1 MRTSRA
7 AMIAVLA
14 GAVALASAAYGIGTQ
29 ADDGTAAARGDRAER
44 DRGERGDWG
53 FGPPEALFGDLAG
66 ELGVDADELRDAL
79 EDFHRQRAD
88 EPRNEFSAALAK
100 ALGKPVDDVEAALE
114 EAEPGDRRRGPCGPG
129 VSLRRLATALDVTQ
143 AELREALREVRA
155 GADEAFD
162 ARRDALVK
170 FLADRFGLSEDKVRN
185 ALPDFPGRFGHGPGR
200 FGDGPG
206 RFGDGPGRF
215 GDGPPG
221 PPPGDWGGM
230 PG

>member
-1 MRTSRA
+1 MRTSKA
-7 AMIAVLA
+7 AIAAVLA

-29 ADDGTAAARGDRAER
+29 TGDGTASAREESSAGDER
-44 DRGERGDWG
+44 PRGTFF
-53 FGPPEALFGDLAG
+53 FGGDLAD

-79 EDFHRQRAD
+79 DDFHQQ
-88 EPRNEFSAALAK
+88 NEGDRRDDFAAALAK
-100 ALGKPVDDVEAALE
+100 ALDKPVDDVEAALE
-114 EAEPGDRRRGPCGPG
+114 DAQPGDRRRGPCGPG
-129 VSLRRLATALDVTQ
+129 VSLRRLAAALDVTQ

-200 FGDGPG
+200 FGDGP
-206 RFGDGPGRF
+206 
-215 GDGPPG
+215 PG
-221 PPPGDWGGM
+221 PPPGDLGGL

>member
-7 AMIAVLA
+7 AIAAVLA

-29 ADDGTAAARGDRAER
+29 ADDGTAAARGDRTER
-44 DRGERGDWG
+44 DGGERGDRD
-53 FGPPEALFGDLAG
+53 FGPPWAIFGDFA
-66 ELGVDADELRDAL
+66 EDLGVSEDQLRDAL
-79 EDFHRQRAD
+79 EDFHRQQEGDRRD
-88 EPRNEFSAALAK
+88 DFSAALAD
-100 ALGKPVDDVEAALE
+100 ALGKPVDEVRSALE
-114 EAEPGDRRRGPCGPG
+114 AAEPGERRRGPCGPN
-129 VSLRRLATALDVTQ
+129 VSLRRLAAELDVTR
-143 AELREALREVRA
+143 AELRTALREVRA

-162 ARRDALVK
+162 ARIDALVT
-170 FLADRFGLSEDKVRN
+170 FLAERFNLSEDKVRD
-185 ALPDFPGRFGHGPGR
+185 ALPDLPDR

-221 PPPGDWGGM
+221 PHPGGWGEGI

>member
-1 MRTSRA
+1 MRTSKA
-7 AMIAVLA
+7 AIAAVLL

-29 ADDGTAAARGDRAER
+29 TDDGTAAARGERADR
-44 DRGERGDWG
+44 DRGERGMRD
-53 FGPPEALFGDLAG
+53 FGPPEALFGDLAD
-66 ELGVDADELRDAL
+66 ELGVDADKLRDAL
-79 EDFHRQRAD
+79 EDFHRQREGEA
-88 EPRNEFSAALAK
+88 RNDFAAALAD
-100 ALGKPVDDVEAALE
+100 ALGKPADDVEAALE
-114 EAEPGDRRRGPCGPG
+114 DAQPGERRRGPCGPG
-129 VSLRRLATALDVTQ
+129 VSLRRLAAALDVTQ
-143 AELREALREVRA
+143 AELRQALREVRA

-170 FLADRFGLSEDKVRN
+170 FLADRFNLSEDKVED
-185 ALPDFPGRFGHGPGR
+185 ALPDFSGR

-221 PPPGDWGGM
+221 PHPGGWGGM

>member
-7 AMIAVLA
+7 AIVAVLA

-29 ADDGTAAARGDRAER
+29 ADDGTAAARGDGAER
-44 DRGERGDWG
+44 DSGERGDRD
-53 FGPPEALFGDLAG
+53 FGPPWALFGDFAD
-66 ELGVDADELRDAL
+66 ELGVSTDELRDAL

-88 EPRNEFSAALAK
+88 EPRNEFAAALAK
-100 ALGKPVDDVEAALE
+100 ALGKPVGDVEAALE
-114 EAEPGDRRRGPCGPG
+114 EAEPGDRRRGPCGPD
-129 VSLRRLATALDVTQ
+129 VSLRRLAAELDVTQ
-143 AELREALREVRA
+143 AELRKALREVRA
-155 GADEAFD
+155 GADEAID
-162 ARRDALVK
+162 ARLDALVT
-170 FLADRFGLSEDKVRN
+170 FLAERFNLSEDKVRD
-185 ALPDFPGRFGHGPGR
+185 ALPDFRAR

-221 PPPGDWGGM
+221 PHPGGWDGV